1 MYGFNLVSSWYS
13 LFDFDSSYH
22 FIKLFIIV
30 VVIIFHAIDI
40 YFPTV
45 G

>member
-1 MYGFNLVSSWYS
+1 MYDFNLVSTWYS

-22 FIKLFIIV
+22 FIKLFIIII
-30 VVIIFHAIDI
+30 IIFHVIGI
-40 YFPTV
+40 YFPKV